1 MLWAKVCPS
10 SEFYEYRNPAGKAS
24 PAPVLQLM
32 MSNRPYRQM
41 SWDFRKRVGLTSLL
55 CLFTVSGPD
64 RAYGAQEMPTAGRP
78 AAEGVAILQDVG
90 IQDKTGTRLPLEDLR
105 FVNETGVAVQLK
117 DYFGKG
123 RPVLLNLVYY
133 DCPHLCT
140 LVLNGLLKTLNQAE
154 WTVGNEFEIVSLSI
168 DPREGPQL
176 ASQKKVAYLSQYLRT
191 KTNPTAADQA
201 QKGWHFL
208 TGTEDQIRKLASAVG
223 FNYKY
228 DPVQKQYAHGAGIF
242 LLTPEGK
249 LSRTLYGIDF
259 SSRDFRLGLLEAS
272 NGKIGSV
279 VDRVMMFCYQYD
291 PNSRSYSVFVRR
303 ILQVSSA
310 FFVLLMALILGSV
323 FLKIRSSKPSSE
335 TGSF

>member
-1 MLWAKVCPS
+1 MKKHTLQGRWK
-10 SEFYEYRNPAGKAS
+10 FGK
-24 PAPVLQLM
+24 
-32 MSNRPYRQM
+32 
-41 SWDFRKRVGLTSLL
+41 KVGLTCLL
-55 CLFTVSGPD
+55 YLFTVSFAG
-64 RAYGAQEMPTAGRP
+64 RALEAKEMPTSGKP
-78 AAEGVAILQDVG
+78 AAQEVAIFKDVG
-90 IQDKTGTRLPLEDLR
+90 IQDRTGTSVPLDDLR
-105 FVNETGVAVQLK
+105 FLDESGASVQLRN
-117 DYFGKG
+117 YFGKG
-123 RPVLLNLVYY
+123 KPVLLNLVYY

-154 WTVGNEFEIVSLSI
+154 WTIGSEFEIVSLSI

-191 KTNPTAADQA
+191 KTNPTLADQA

-208 TGTEDQIRKLASAVG
+208 TGTEDQIQKLATAVG
-223 FNYKY
+223 FGFKY

-259 SSRDFRLGLLEAS
+259 SNRDFRLGLLEAS
-272 NGKIGSV
+272 HGKIGGV

-310 FFVLLMALILGSV
+310 FFVLLLALILGSV
-323 FLKIRSSKPSSE
+323 MLKLRSSKPSSE
-335 TGSF
+335 AGS